1 MITYFQAIILG
12 LSQGVTELFP
22 ISSLGHSV
30 LLPYLLG
37 WHLSQSS
44 NIFLVFLIFTH
55 LATALVLFGFFLKD
69 WKLIITG
76 VFRSIKIR
84 VIRKDDVYA
93 LLGWRIIVATIPVG
107 IFGILFEEKFKQLF
121 SAPKIISVFL
131 IINAGILYFSEVLKN
146 RQQKLQLSNTDNHQS
161 DEEIAKMSWWQS
173 IKIGLAES
181 LALFPGISRTG
192 STIGGGILTGLNH
205 ENSARFS
212 FLLATPVIFAAAV
225 LKLPDLINADLASQ
239 TGPIIVGAIASGIGA
254 FFSVKFLTKYFEN
267 KTLRPFA
274 VYCLLVGVITLF
286 LL

>member
-1 MITYFQAIILG
+1 MITYLQAIILG

-30 LLPYLLG
+30 LLPYLLD

-76 VFRSIKIR
+76 IFRSIKIR
-84 VIRKDDVYA
+84 AIRKDDTYA

-121 SAPKIISVFL
+121 SAPKIISGFL
-131 IINAGILYFSEVLKN
+131 ILNAGILYFSEVLKN
-146 RQQKLQLSNTDNHQS
+146 RQKKLQVSSADNTAS
-161 DEEIAKMSWWQS
+161 DEEIAKISWWQS

-225 LKLPDLINADLASQ
+225 LKLPDLISADLVSQ

-267 KTLRPFA
+267 STLRPFA
-274 VYCLLVGVITLF
+274 VYCLLVGVITLI